1 MVGGSLEYDAAIRA
15 MYLLKLGDESSHYCG
30 EQSIAFGLA
39 LDYQDLSSD
48 GSLLYQDIVFTEP
61 STTGLSHTT
70 LPLQLLDV

>member
-15 MYLLKLGDESSHYCG
+15 MYLLKLGDDSHYCG
-30 EQSIAFGLA
+30 EQSIASGLA